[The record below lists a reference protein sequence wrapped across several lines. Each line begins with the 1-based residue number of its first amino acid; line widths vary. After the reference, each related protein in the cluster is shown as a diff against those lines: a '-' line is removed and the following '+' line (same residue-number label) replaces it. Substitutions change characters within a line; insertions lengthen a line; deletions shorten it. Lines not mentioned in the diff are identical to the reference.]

1 VTAQQFRDVQP
12 STQTGDYIGAAAKA
26 GIITGNTDGTFR
38 PNDNITREQLAI
50 MIIRAMEYTKNPI
63 TLSGS
68 TSSALSAFKDRG
80 KIQNA
85 SAEFVAKAVQEGI
98 ILGMTTTEF
107 QPQGNATRAQAAVM
121 LQRMLGMAGF
131 L

>member
-1 VTAQQFRDVQP
+1 
-12 STQTGDYIGAAAKA
+12 
-26 GIITGNTDGTFR
+26 
-38 PNDNITREQLAI
+38 

-63 TLSGS
+63 TLSG
-68 TSSALSAFKDRG
+68 TASSALSAFKDRS

-121 LQRMLGMAGF
+121 LQRMLGMAG
-131 L
+131 LL